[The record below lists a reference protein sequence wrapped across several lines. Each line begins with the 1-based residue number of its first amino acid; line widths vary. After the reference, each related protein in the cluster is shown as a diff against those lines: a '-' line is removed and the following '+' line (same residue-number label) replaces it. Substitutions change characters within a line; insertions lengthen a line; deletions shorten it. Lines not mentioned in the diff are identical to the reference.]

1 MTESL
6 VLQALSRL
14 RDDDHPALRSLA
26 ILLVEDALDRP
37 LRDIIE
43 PERVV
48 TMTVA
53 SIDVERIGRSLGN
66 VIRPI
71 LDRQREILDG
81 RGDRAREWLPG
92 DAEAQLEAIVART
105 RVTPRKWMGSLVDP
119 NDVRELLAP
128 VLQET
133 LLAFARRASLFGKEG
148 GGAGAEAPPK
158 ASSGL
163 LGGLAKGIAQSAT
176 ERASKLGKGV
186 LGNLGAEMEKRMG
199 SAARDFSQG
208 AFEPLRDA
216 FRDRV
221 KSPEGKAILLR
232 MRSRAIRKICDA
244 KASELLELLDAAPR
258 EKVDALIA
266 AAITHDIAREEV
278 RAMVRDEVEVFLAA
292 REGMT
297 LRGLLDEWN
306 MTDAVRDEAHFFAM
320 KFARSAV
327 RSDAF
332 EGWLRALLTE

>member
-1 MTESL
+1 MTETAI
-6 VLQALSRL
+6 VQALSRL
-14 RDDDHPALRSLA
+14 RDDSHPALDELA
-26 ILLVEDALDRP
+26 ALLVEDAFERP
-37 LRDIIE
+37 LREVVEAD
-43 PERVV
+43 RVV
-48 TMTVA
+48 AMTVA
-53 SIDVERIGRSLGN
+53 AIDVERLSRSLGS

-71 LDRQREILDG
+71 LDRQKEILET
-81 RGDRAREWLPG
+81 RGELAKQWLPP
-92 DAEAQLEAIVART
+92 DAEARLDEIVART
-105 RVTPRKWMGSLVDP
+105 RVKPRRWMGSLVDP
-119 NDVRELLAP
+119 NDLRELLAP

-133 LLAFARRASLFGKEG
+133 LLAFARRASVFGKEG
-148 GGAGAEAPPK
+148 ASGEESAPKSSGG
-158 ASSGL
+158 GL
-163 LGGLAKGIAQSAT
+163 LGGFAKGIAQSAG

-232 MRSRAIRKICDA
+232 MRTRAIHRICEA

-266 AAITHDIAREEV
+266 GAIAHDIGREEV

-297 LRGLLDEWN
+297 IGGLLDEWQ
-306 MTDAVRDEAHFFAM
+306 MTEKVREEARFVVKRFAQ
-320 KFARSAV
+320 SAV

-332 EGWLRALLTE
+332 ERWFRNLMAE